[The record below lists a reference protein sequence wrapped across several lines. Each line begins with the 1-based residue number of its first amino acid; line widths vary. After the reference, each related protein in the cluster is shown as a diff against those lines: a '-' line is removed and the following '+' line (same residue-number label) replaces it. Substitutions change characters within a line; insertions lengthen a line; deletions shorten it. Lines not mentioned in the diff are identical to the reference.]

1 MQGLEAGMGK
11 IAFLFAGQG
20 AQYVGM
26 GKELYDNF
34 TVCRRVFEEADESI
48 GFKLTE
54 LIFEGQKQEL
64 DLTENTQPAV
74 VAVSLAAY
82 KAISEFGIVPDLAA
96 GLSLGEYSALTASGV
111 FELRQVI
118 PLVRKRGRFMQ
129 EAVPEGLGKMCAVL
143 GLSEDKIREACN
155 EAAAYGIVECANFNC
170 PGQIV
175 IGGEL
180 KAVDEAARLAKEK
193 GAAKT
198 IDLPVSA
205 PFHTSMLSSAADKL
219 RTELEAVELKDL
231 KIPVISNV
239 TADYIGSRSELKDLL
254 VRQVKSSV
262 LFEQSIRRM
271 IADGVTDFV
280 ELGPGRALS
289 GFVKRIDRS
298 LGVYNVEDMASLEN
312 AVNRL
317 KDRR

>member
-1 MQGLEAGMGK
+1 MGK

-34 TVCRRVFEEADESI
+34 TVCRRIFEEADESI

-175 IGGEL
+175 IGGEI

-219 RTELEAVELKDL
+219 RTELEAVELKYL

-239 TADYIGSRSELKDLL
+239 TADYIGDRSELKDLL

-280 ELGPGRALS
+280 ELGPGRTLS
-289 GFVKRIDRS
+289 CFVKRIDRS

>member
-1 MQGLEAGMGK
+1 MGK

-193 GAAKT
+193 GASKT

-312 AVNRL
+312 AVYRL

>member
-1 MQGLEAGMGK
+1 MGK

-20 AQYVGM
+20 AQYIGM
-26 GKELYDNF
+26 GKGLYDSF
-34 TVCRRVFEEADESI
+34 DDCRRVFEEADASL
-48 GFKLTE
+48 GFKLSE
-54 LIFEGQKQEL
+54 LIFSGKKEEL
-64 DLTENTQPAV
+64 DLTENTQPAI

-82 KAISEFGIVPDLAA
+82 RAITGMGIVPDLVA

-111 FELRQVI
+111 FELSEVI

-129 EAVPEGLGKMCAVL
+129 EAVPEGVGKMCAVL
-143 GLSEDKIREACN
+143 GLSEEKIRQACEEAS
-155 EAAAYGIVECANFNC
+155 AYGIVEPANFNC

-175 IGGEL
+175 IGGEI
-180 KAVDEAARLAKEK
+180 KAVDEAARLAREK

-205 PFHTSMLSSAADKL
+205 PFHTSMLSPAADKL
-219 RTELEAVELKDL
+219 RLELDKIEPKEM

-239 TADYIGSRSELKDLL
+239 TADYIGSSNEVKDLL
-254 VRQVKSSV
+254 VRQVRSSV

-271 IADGVTDFV
+271 IADGVNSFV
-280 ELGPGRALS
+280 EIGPGRTLS

-298 LGVYNVEDMASLEN
+298 LGVYNVEDPASLEA
-312 AVNRL
+312 AVSGL
-317 KDRR
+317 KG